1 MKKPSFFAQIH
12 NDAIHSIANE
22 MQYHIGQG
30 LAQAGRQIERYLNDA
45 RDDVLRQTGLK
56 ATAQKLA
63 TGSTVQDMKNNL
75 IERLQNEGFMT
86 VQYGQGKNAYQVSL
100 DAYAQMV
107 ARSTTREAGNLAREN
122 QLIENGYDLVEMTT
136 HYPTCEE
143 CAKFQGRV
151 YSLTG
156 KDKRFPAIFDTAF
169 KSGYRN
175 IHPNCRHVIVPWIE
189 GLQTNDEIKEMISK
203 SNKDF
208 KDIRS
213 DAERDLYSKG
223 QALNR
228 QIRQD
233 KYQYERYKARLG
245 EDAPKS
251 FHAFRKMKKAGGEK
265 WGILEAKYKG
275 MGYYDKAKAKE
286 PAITRA
292 VTDVA
297 KEVGMDIAGLEY
309 RIKSKESY
317 LRKIESKYNPSGTE
331 YEVKD
336 ILRYTYTAS
345 GDELTDK
352 TLKSIDNFTKKGYNT
367 SEVKNYWLDDN
378 NPYKGVN
385 TVIRNTDG
393 QAFEVQYHTPES
405 FALKNGEM
413 HKLYEEWRL
422 LDKSNPKAN
431 VIQLEM
437 KKLSDSMAPPKNIE
451 RVK

>member
-1 MKKPSFFAQIH
+1 M
-12 NDAIHSIANE
+12 
-22 MQYHIGQG
+22 
-30 LAQAGRQIERYLNDA
+30 
-45 RDDVLRQTGLK
+45 RQTGLK

-75 IERLQNEGFMT
+75 IERLQKEGFMT
-86 VQYGQGKNAYQVSL
+86 VQYGSGKNAYQVSL

-122 QLIENGYDLVEMTT
+122 QLVENGYDLVEMTT

-151 YSLTG
+151 YSLSG

-189 GLQTNDEIKEMISK
+189 ELQTNDEIKEMISK

-208 KDIRS
+208 EDNRS

-233 KYQYERYKARLG
+233 KYQYERYKAKLG

-265 WGILEAKYKG
+265 WSFMQLDYKRRNKLVDNPTLKLPNAESATAADAKFEKYLFNPKNKDGYAKGVAFDSRLGYNKSNWEGLQNEILNRASLYPTKYVLTDEHGAKYEQKVIIQG
-275 MGYYDKAKAKE
+275 K
-286 PAITRA
+286 
-292 VTDVA
+292 
-297 KEVGMDIAGLEY
+297 
-309 RIKSKESY
+309 
-317 LRKIESKYNPSGTE
+317 
-331 YEVKD
+331 KD
-336 ILRYTYTAS
+336 
-345 GDELTDK
+345 
-352 TLKSIDNFTKKGYNT
+352 
-367 SEVKNYWLDDN
+367 
-378 NPYKGVN
+378 
-385 TVIRNTDG
+385 
-393 QAFEVQYHTPES
+393 TP
-405 FALKNGEM
+405 
-413 HKLYEEWRL
+413 
-422 LDKSNPKAN
+422 AN
-431 VIQLEM
+431 VIVGW
-437 KKLSDSMAPPKNIE
+437 
-451 RVK
+451 RVKNKETWMTTCYIKEVD

>member
-1 MKKPSFFAQIH
+1 M
-12 NDAIHSIANE
+12 
-22 MQYHIGQG
+22 
-30 LAQAGRQIERYLNDA
+30 GRQ
-45 RDDVLRQTGLK
+45 
-56 ATAQKLA
+56 
-63 TGSTVQDMKNNL
+63 
-75 IERLQNEGFMT
+75 
-86 VQYGQGKNAYQVSL
+86 NAYQVSL

-107 ARSTTREAGNLAREN
+107 ARSTTRGGWQSCKGN

-265 WGILEAKYKG
+265 WEDLQS
-275 MGYYDKAKAKE
+275 D
-286 PAITRA
+286 
-292 VTDVA
+292 
-297 KEVGMDIAGLEY
+297 Y
-309 RIKSKESY
+309 RSISRLTES
-317 LRKIESKYNPSGTE
+317 KIE
-331 YEVKD
+331 
-336 ILRYTYTAS
+336 
-345 GDELTDK
+345 
-352 TLKSIDNFTKKGYNT
+352 
-367 SEVKNYWLDDN
+367 
-378 NPYKGVN
+378 
-385 TVIRNTDG
+385 
-393 QAFEVQYHTPES
+393 
-405 FALKNGEM
+405 
-413 HKLYEEWRL
+413 
-422 LDKSNPKAN
+422 
-431 VIQLEM
+431 
-437 KKLSDSMAPPKNIE
+437 
-451 RVK
+451 